1 MRETCDRLKAQIYK
15 LRRRLRRARLE
26 LEIDRSFLEALIQAD
41 KHKAMMVEK
50 MENVMED
57 RYKTIMEGP
66 I

>member
-1 MRETCDRLKAQIYK
+1 MRESCDRLKAQIYK

-50 MENVMED
+50 MEDLMEN
-57 RYKTIMEGP
+57 RYKIIMEGP

>member
-41 KHKAMMVEK
+41 KHKAMMLDK
-50 MENVMED
+50 LENVMED

>member
-15 LRRRLRRARLE
+15 LRRRLHRARLE

-50 MENVMED
+50 MEDVMED